1 MKWSVFSCLKE
12 RQIHAGIS
20 GTKNVSRVI
29 FKDHNGRAWVDG
41 NVMSCIQQT
50 YWSFFEWKVCW
61 KRNKIIA
68 LFVQIMA
75 QSILEFL
82 DAPIVR
88 GSIFQILHLNCN
100 HGFRMRSQG
109 EILARGQQFRRQW
122 TVHGVGEED
131 ELKLYLREL
140 SNIIQ

>member
-1 MKWSVFSCLKE
+1 
-12 RQIHAGIS
+12 
-20 GTKNVSRVI
+20 
-29 FKDHNGRAWVDG
+29 
-41 NVMSCIQQT
+41 
-50 YWSFFEWKVCW
+50 
-61 KRNKIIA
+61 
-68 LFVQIMA
+68 
-75 QSILEFL
+75 
-82 DAPIVR
+82 
-88 GSIFQILHLNCN
+88 LNCN